1 MTVSKVRDR
10 EGTNGL
16 GGIRHR
22 YGSESAQR

>member
-1 MTVSKVRDR
+1 MTVSKAIDR

-16 GGIRHR
+16 GGSRHR